1 MLTVSE
7 GVLVSGD
14 ESGEIKVLRLFAI
27 IKCMCVIFDFFLL
40 ADLGCSIME
49 GPIHF

>member
-14 ESGEIKVLRLFAI
+14 ESGEIKVLKDNFGSH
-27 IKCMCVIFDFFLL
+27 VFHIFNCHT
-40 ADLGCSIME
+40 ADLG
-49 GPIHF
+49 H